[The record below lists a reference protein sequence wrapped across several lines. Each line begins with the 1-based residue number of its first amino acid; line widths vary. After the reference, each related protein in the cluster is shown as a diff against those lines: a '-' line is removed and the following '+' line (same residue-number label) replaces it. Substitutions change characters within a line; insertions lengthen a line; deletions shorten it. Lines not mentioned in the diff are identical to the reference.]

1 MKETPSSSQKT
12 FNNMGTFCLSL
23 WYLVNQ
29 NGVFIFPNL
38 MGNVIRNL
46 KPLAFKGHKHKQ
58 VIKELLFRRQVMM
71 ILWGVR
77 HFIDEHMQEG
87 NRSCLGCY
95 SWAPVWVSSICLIAL
110 AVDSLRSTVK
120 GSKTFKKFKTFSQ

>member
-1 MKETPSSSQKT
+1 MKKTPSSSQKT

-29 NGVFIFPNL
+29 NGVISSPNL

-58 VIKELLFRRQVMM
+58 VIKNLLFRRQVMM
-71 ILWGVR
+71 ISWGVR
-77 HFIDEHMQEG
+77 CFIEEHMQEG

-95 SWAPVWVSSICLIAL
+95 SWGPCLSSQYLLDCLSSGLI
-110 AVDSLRSTVK
+110 
-120 GSKTFKKFKTFSQ
+120 